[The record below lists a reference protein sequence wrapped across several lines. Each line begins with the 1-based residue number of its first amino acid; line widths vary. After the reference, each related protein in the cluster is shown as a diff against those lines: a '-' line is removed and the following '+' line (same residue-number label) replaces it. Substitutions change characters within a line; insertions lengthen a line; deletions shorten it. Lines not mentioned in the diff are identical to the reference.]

1 MSTGIGEGLTIMH
14 ELTTTRT
21 NPQIDPT
28 LHIWGWEIPVYLFLG
43 GLVAGIMII
52 SGYFIFKGRHKHSYF
67 SCFYLPHISLVLL
80 SAGMLA
86 LFLDLEHKLYVWRL
100 FTTFKIAS
108 PMSWGSWILILVYP
122 TLLATTLTRIP
133 RAFQNRIKI
142 FDRISVFINQHP
154 TAVKNVGVLSMVVGA
169 ILGMYTGVLLSA
181 LGARPLWN
189 SSLLWV
195 LFLTSGLSAAAA
207 FVHMITDDVYEREL
221 LAKADNGFL
230 ILELFVF
237 AQFIIGLLSST
248 QMHQNAAHLILT
260 GPYAAVFWVFVIG
273 LGIIIPLVI
282 QLLAVN
288 HKVQH
293 TPVAPLLVIAGGLIL
308 RFVIV
313 YAGQDSH
320 WTSAAL

>member
-1 MSTGIGEGLTIMH
+1 MY

-21 NPQIDPT
+21 NPQIDPS

-52 SGYFIFKGRHKHSYF
+52 SGYFIFKGRYKHSYF

-80 SAGMLA
+80 SAGMFA
-86 LFLDLEHKLYVWRL
+86 LFLDLEHKLYAWRL
-100 FTTFKIAS
+100 YTTFQIAS

-122 TLLATTLTRIP
+122 TLLATTLTRVP
-133 RAFQNRIKI
+133 PAFQNRIRI
-142 FDRISVFINQHP
+142 FDRMSAFITRRP
-154 TAVKNVGVLSMVVGA
+154 MLVKNIGVLSMIVGA

-189 SSLLWV
+189 SSILWV
-195 LFLTSGLSAAAA
+195 LFLTSGLSSAAA

-230 ILELFVF
+230 IFELFLF

-248 QMHQNAAHLILT
+248 QAHQAAAHLLLS
-260 GPYAAVFWVFVIG
+260 GPYAAVFWVLVIG
-273 LGIIIPLVI
+273 TGIIIPLII

-293 TPVAPLLVIAGGLIL
+293 TPVAPIMVVAGGLIL

-313 YAGQDSH
+313 YAGQYSH
-320 WTSAAL
+320 WTTAGM

>member
-1 MSTGIGEGLTIMH
+1 ML

-21 NPQIDPT
+21 NPQIDPS

-52 SGYFIFKGRHKHSYF
+52 SGYFIFKGRYKHSYF

-80 SAGMLA
+80 SAGMFA

-100 FTTFKIAS
+100 YTTFQIAS

-122 TLLATTLTRIP
+122 TLLATTLTRVP
-133 RAFQNRIKI
+133 PAFQNRIKL
-142 FDRISVFINQHP
+142 FDRISAFITQRP
-154 TAVKNVGVLSMVVGA
+154 MLVKNIGVLSMIVGA
-169 ILGMYTGVLLSA
+169 ILGMYTGVLLSS

-189 SSLLWV
+189 SAVLWV
-195 LFLTSGLSAAAA
+195 LFLVSGLSSAAA

-230 ILELFVF
+230 IIELFLI

-248 QMHQNAAHLILT
+248 RVHQHAAHLLLA
-260 GPYAAVFWVFVIG
+260 GPYAATFWVFVIG
-273 LGIIIPLVI
+273 IGIVIPLII

-293 TPVAPLLVIAGGLIL
+293 TPIAPIMVVVGGLIL
-308 RFVIV
+308 RFIIV
-313 YAGQDSH
+313 SAGQYSH
-320 WTSAAL
+320 WTVAGM

>member
-1 MSTGIGEGLTIMH
+1 MR
-14 ELTTTRT
+14 ELTTTRS
-21 NPQIDPT
+21 NPQIDPS

-52 SGYFIFKGRHKHSYF
+52 SGYFIFKGRHRHSYF
-67 SCFYLPHISLVLL
+67 SCFWLPHISLVLL
-80 SAGMLA
+80 SAGMCA

-100 FTTFKIAS
+100 YTTFKIAS

-122 TLLATTLTRIP
+122 TLFATTLTRIP
-133 RAFQNRIKI
+133 PAFQNRIKI
-142 FDRISVFINQHP
+142 FDRISAFITQRP
-154 TAVKNVGVLSMVVGA
+154 ALVKNIGVLSMIVGA

-181 LGARPLWN
+181 LGARPLW
-189 SSLLWV
+189 SSAVLWV

-207 FVHMITDDVYEREL
+207 FVHLITDDKYEREL

-230 ILELFVF
+230 IVELFLF

-248 QMHQNAAHLILT
+248 QVHQNAAHLILS

-273 LGIIIPLVI
+273 LGIIIPLII

-293 TPVAPLLVIAGGLIL
+293 TPVAPIMVIAGGLIL

-313 YAGQDSH
+313 YAGQYSH
-320 WTSAAL
+320 WTMPGI

>member
-1 MSTGIGEGLTIMH
+1 MH
-14 ELTTTRT
+14 ELTTTRM
-21 NPQIDPT
+21 NPQIDPS

-52 SGYFIFKGRHKHSYF
+52 SGYFIFKGRYKHSYF
-67 SCFYLPHISLVLL
+67 SCFYLPHISLLLL
-80 SAGMLA
+80 SAGMFA
-86 LFLDLEHKLYVWRL
+86 LFLDLEHKRYVWRL
-100 FTTFKIAS
+100 YTTFKIAS

-133 RAFQNRIKI
+133 PAFQNRIKL
-142 FDRISVFINQHP
+142 FDRISAFINRHP
-154 TAVKNVGVLSMVVGA
+154 TAVKNVGVLSMIVGA

-189 SSLLWV
+189 SAILWV

-230 ILELFVF
+230 ILELFLF
-237 AQFIIGLLSST
+237 AQFLIGLISST
-248 QMHQNAAHLILT
+248 QVHQQAAHLLLS

-273 LGIIIPLVI
+273 MGIIIPLII

-288 HKVQH
+288 HKIQH
-293 TPVAPLLVIAGGLIL
+293 TPIAPIMVIGGGLIL

-313 YAGQDSH
+313 YAGQYSH
-320 WTSAAL
+320 WTMAGM

>member
-1 MSTGIGEGLTIMH
+1 MH

-52 SGYFIFKGRHKHSYF
+52 SGYFIFKGRYKHSFF

-80 SAGMLA
+80 SAGMFA
-86 LFLDLEHKLYVWRL
+86 LFLDLQHKLFVWRL
-100 FTTFKIAS
+100 YTTFKITS
-108 PMSWGSWILILVYP
+108 PMSWGSWILVLVYP

-133 RAFQNRIKI
+133 PAFQNKIKV
-142 FDRISVFINQHP
+142 FDRISAFINRHP
-154 TAVKNVGVLSMVVGA
+154 AAVKNVGVLSMIVGA

-189 SSLLWV
+189 SAVLWV

-207 FVHMITDDVYEREL
+207 FVHLITDDSYEREL

-230 ILELFVF
+230 IFELFVI
-237 AQFIIGLLSST
+237 AQLIIGLLSST
-248 QMHQNAAHLILT
+248 QVHQDAALLILT
-260 GPYAAVFWVFVIG
+260 GPYSAVFWVFVIG
-273 LGIIIPLVI
+273 MGVIIPLII

-288 HKVQH
+288 QKVKH
-293 TPVAPLLVIAGGLIL
+293 TAIAPIMVILGGLIL

-313 YAGQDSH
+313 YAGQYSH
-320 WTSAAL
+320 WTSAGL